1 MSDDALRIDIQTI
14 GGERAVK
21 ILTTLADKTQEVTD
35 LLENT
40 GWGNKEISTLTREFN
55 SVSGAIS
62 NYSKAVQDVN
72 KANNAAAMGEQKL
85 ATEMN
90 RTALQAAK
98 LEMQHMKNAAAAQK
112 MATAAEKAQA
122 PYNQL
127 KAELAA
133 AELALKNLYT
143 TGERGT
149 NLNAAISEY
158 QRLSAAVQDVNNKMK
173 MSANGSYS
181 RMNEELQQYGNRLKE
196 AIAAGNL
203 NDVTL
208 SRMGEKYKRLQSE
221 VTAVDDKFKHLT
233 GQMEDTGNESIAL
246 SSLFGNLAADGIQ
259 RVIASL
265 GNVIGDMSKTGVA
278 MDGIKNTMAAGA
290 RGLRQG
296 ADEMAFTADMA
307 GRLGLSLQSTYEP
320 YAKFMTSF
328 TRSGGTITQSRQIFE
343 DLSTAMVSLHLS
355 SAQMENVFV
364 ALEQMANKGTV
375 QAEELK
381 RQLGNALPGAFEL
394 AAQSMGVTAGELMD
408 LMRKGEVMSKDFLPN
423 FAAMVKDSLGKQIG
437 IAVDQYN
444 AHLNRMQTQT
454 FLLQANVGQAMNNA
468 FVPFIKIWTNVLG
481 LANKVTGGLGESAAA
496 ITAMQAAMLTAA
508 TASVIFVTK
517 FGVVNT
523 ALTAMKANAIAA
535 GKALWALV
543 ANPVG
548 ATLLAVGAAALYC
561 ANSVNQANKSFE
573 EAAVQQR
580 DVTNNVTG
588 LISEFTQL
596 AEIQNRSSAQQEAYN
611 RNLEMLRSQ
620 YPEVLQYIQEHGIS
634 IKNVTEEQANNIAKM
649 AIQSEMMK
657 AQQLYTE
664 ELSNKWLIFGTRVKQ
679 TGGTILLGFQAI
691 GAGILHVVI
700 TLEQA
705 VTRVVSLAAKA
716 LGEVTEKAAFVASK
730 IGAKE
735 LAVNLDNAT
744 KSMKG
749 FANSAWGIGKG
760 QRAYLNEGLKQTAY
774 WIKNMEFDRQEKA
787 MTRYKDT
794 VATLGQ
800 EEAKLAR
807 QLMYTSTSVAGLH
820 TGGDSKSKK
829 KGKGKGKGKSK
840 SKTKKKKVDD
850 AYEALQK
857 SMKAH
862 EEEIRLMALAGDT
875 TSDRYK
881 QVSAAYIREKAQ
893 IEEVNRQVAL
903 LTQTEVTGWDLT
915 KKKAE
920 AATKTYQYRLANST
934 AYTATEIENARQT
947 MKNLNTEIKYQE
959 ILKKREDIL
968 QITNREASKLSDT
981 LIDSLLDFDSN
992 LSVWDRFKNAA
1003 LSAIKSVATGWIKVI
1018 GNSVL
1023 AGWQAGWAKNGSG
1036 NRFISALLGAGSGF
1050 AGTPLEGTKDNPTY
1064 TGTGALNGA
1073 FGGIQKAWANVKQKF
1088 GWGQSSGSLTGA
1100 AASITGDAGT
1110 GSILST
1116 LTGQATGLSDALLNA
1131 TNPAISSTITG
1142 LGGMASSAID
1152 AGMGVANVAS
1162 PAVSAA
1168 GSIASMATAAPIAAA
1183 GLGAMAAVMTIASS
1197 AFTTAA
1203 PALTTMAGAMASLA
1217 ASASTAATAMAALA
1231 VATAAE
1237 SVAKIPFVGGFLAPL
1252 AATLTGVGIAAGT
1265 VMTGAGIAA
1274 GAAMAG
1280 GGQMIGGAMS
1290 GLGNKLSGVSSLS
1303 KSTNIVPHAKGGI
1316 VSSPTMFPMQ
1326 GGNVGLAGEA
1336 GTEVIAPAKRMANG
1350 DVGIGAVAPQVT
1362 INNYTNAAVEVKRRP
1377 DNSTEIK
1384 IAELNS
1390 MLASSRSN
1398 KGMVAAQSRLQKQG
1412 RQIG

>member
-55 SVSGAIS
+55 SLSGAIS

-98 LEMQHMKNAAAAQK
+98 LEMQHMRNAAAAQK

-143 TGERGT
+143 TGEKGT

-158 QRLSAAVQDVNNKMK
+158 QRLSTAVQDVNNKMK
-173 MSANGSYS
+173 MSASGSYS

-208 SRMGEKYKRLQSE
+208 GRMGEKYKRLQGE
-221 VTAVDDKFKHLT
+221 VAAVDDKFKQLT
-233 GQMEDTGNESIAL
+233 GQMEDTGNESMAL

-265 GNVIGDMSKTGVA
+265 GNMIGDMSKAGVA

-307 GRLGLSLQSTYEP
+307 GRLGLNLQSTYEP

-328 TRSGGTITQSRQIFE
+328 TRSGGTIAQSRQIFE

-394 AAQSMGVTAGELMD
+394 AAQSMGITAGELMG
-408 LMRKGEVMSKDFLPN
+408 LMKKGEVMSKDFLPN

-468 FVPFIKIWTNVLG
+468 FIPFIKIWTNVLG
-481 LANKVTGGLGESAAA
+481 LANRVTGGLGESAAA
-496 ITAMQAAMLTAA
+496 VTAMQAAMLTAA

-523 ALTAMKANAIAA
+523 ALTVMKANAIAA
-535 GKALWALV
+535 SKVLWALV

-561 ANSVNQANKSFE
+561 TNSVNQANKSFE

-634 IKNVTEEQANNIAKM
+634 IKNVTDEQAKNIAKM

-657 AQQLYTE
+657 AQQSYVN
-664 ELSNKWLIFGTRVKQ
+664 ELSYKWLIFGARCKQ
-679 TGGTILLGFQAI
+679 VGLGAVLVLQGI
-691 GAGILHVVI
+691 GAGIVHVVVAVG
-700 TLEQA
+700 QA
-705 VTRVVSLAAKA
+705 VTRLVSLATKA
-716 LGEVTEKAAFVASK
+716 FAEVAEKGAWVASK

-735 LAVNLDNAT
+735 MAVALDNAS
-744 KSMKG
+744 KSMNG
-749 FANSAWGIGKG
+749 FADSAWNVGK
-760 QRAYLNEGLKQTAY
+760 ATHNYINSGLSGMVDLIKQVD
-774 WIKNMEFDRQEKA
+774 FDRQDKA
-787 MTRYKDT
+787 MQHYKDT
-794 VATLGQ
+794 VAILGQ
-800 EEAKLAR
+800 EEAKLAS
-807 QLMYTSTSVAGLH
+807 QLMYSQSSVAGLH
-820 TGGDSKSKK
+820 AGGDS
-829 KGKGKGKGKSK
+829 KGKGKGKGKSS
-840 SKTKKKKVDD
+840 SKTKKADN
-850 AYEALQK
+850 AFEALQK

-875 TSDRYK
+875 ASNRYK
-881 QVSAAYIREKAQ
+881 QVSATYIREKAQ

-934 AYTATEIENARQT
+934 AYTAAEIENAKQT
-947 MKNLNTEIKYQE
+947 MKDLNTEIKYQE
-959 ILKKREDIL
+959 VLKKREDIL
-968 QITNREASKLSDT
+968 QITNREASKLSET

-1003 LSAIKSVATGWIKVI
+1003 LSAIKSVATSWIKDI
-1018 GNSVL
+1018 GDSVL
-1023 AGWQAGWAKNGSG
+1023 AGWQAGWTKNGSG
-1036 NRFISALLGAGSGF
+1036 NRFVSALLGAGSGF

-1088 GWGQSSGSLTGA
+1088 GWGRSSGSLTGA
-1100 AASITGDAGT
+1100 AASITGDADT

-1131 TNPAISSTITG
+1131 TNPAISNTITG

-1252 AATLTGVGIAAGT
+1252 AATLTGAGIAAGT

-1290 GLGNKLSGVSSLS
+1290 GLGNKLSGVSS
-1303 KSTNIVPHAKGGI
+1303 KSTNVVPHAKGGI
-1316 VSSPTMFPMQ
+1316 VSSPAMFPMQ

>member
-40 GWGNKEISTLTREFN
+40 GWGNKEISALTREFN
-55 SVSGAIS
+55 SLSGAIS

-98 LEMQHMKNAAAAQK
+98 LEMQHMRNAAAAQK

-143 TGERGT
+143 TGEKGA

-173 MSANGSYS
+173 MSASGSYS

-208 SRMGEKYKRLQSE
+208 GRMGEKYKRLQGE
-221 VTAVDDKFKHLT
+221 VAAVDDKFKQLT
-233 GQMEDTGNESIAL
+233 GQMEDTGNESMAL

-265 GNVIGDMSKTGVA
+265 GNMIGDMSKAGVA

-290 RGLRQG
+290 RGLKQG

-307 GRLGLSLQSTYEP
+307 NRLGLNLQSTYEP

-328 TRSGGTITQSRQIFE
+328 TRSGGTIAQSRQIFE

-394 AAQSMGVTAGELMD
+394 AAQSMGITAGELMD
-408 LMRKGEVMSKDFLPN
+408 LMKKGEVMSKDFLPN

-481 LANKVTGGLGESAAA
+481 LANRVTGGLGESAAA
-496 ITAMQAAMLTAA
+496 VTAMQAAMLTAA

-523 ALTAMKANAIAA
+523 ALTTMKANAIAA

-620 YPEVLQYIQEHGIS
+620 YPEVLRYIQEHGIS

-657 AQQLYTE
+657 AQQLYVD
-664 ELSNKWLIFGTRVKQ
+664 ELSNKWLIFGARCKQ
-679 TGGTILLGFQAI
+679 VGLGVVLVLQGI
-691 GAGILHVVI
+691 GAGIVHVVVAVG
-700 TLEQA
+700 QA
-705 VTRVVSLAAKA
+705 VTRLVSLATKA
-716 LGEVTEKAAFVASK
+716 FAEVAEKGAWVASK

-735 LAVNLDNAT
+735 MAVAFDDASKSMNGFADSTWNVGKATHNYINSGLSGMVNL
-744 KSMKG
+744 
-749 FANSAWGIGKG
+749 I
-760 QRAYLNEGLKQTAY
+760 KQVD
-774 WIKNMEFDRQEKA
+774 FDRQDKA
-787 MTRYKDT
+787 LQRYKDT
-794 VATLGQ
+794 VAILGQ
-800 EEAKLAR
+800 EEAKLAS
-807 QLMYTSTSVAGLH
+807 QLMYSQSSITGLH
-820 TGGDSKSKK
+820 TGGDSK
-829 KGKGKGKGKSK
+829 GKGKGKRKS
-840 SKTKKKKVDD
+840 SSRTKKADD
-850 AYEALQK
+850 AFEALQK

-862 EEEIRLMALAGDT
+862 EEEIRLMVLAGDT
-875 TSDRYK
+875 ASDKYK

-934 AYTATEIENARQT
+934 AYTAAEIENAKQT

-959 ILKKREDIL
+959 VLKKREDIL

-1003 LSAIKSVATGWIKVI
+1003 LSAIKSVATSWIKEI

-1036 NRFISALLGAGSGF
+1036 NRFVSALLGAGSGF

-1073 FGGIQKAWANVKQKF
+1073 FGGIQKAWASVKQKF
-1088 GWGQSSGSLTGA
+1088 GWGQSGGSLTGA
-1100 AASITGDAGT
+1100 AASITGDENT
-1110 GSILST
+1110 GSILSA

-1142 LGGMASSAID
+1142 LGGVASSAID
-1152 AGMGVANVAS
+1152 AGMGIANVAS

-1203 PALTTMAGAMASLA
+1203 PALTTMAAAMASLA

-1252 AATLTGVGIAAGT
+1252 AATLTGAGIAAGT

-1303 KSTNIVPHAKGGI
+1303 KSTNVVPHAKGGI

-1326 GGNVGLAGEA
+1326 GGNIGLAGEA
-1336 GTEVIAPAKRMANG
+1336 GTEIIAPAKRMANG

>member
-40 GWGNKEISTLTREFN
+40 GWGNKEISALTREFN
-55 SVSGAIS
+55 SLSGAIS

-98 LEMQHMKNAAAAQK
+98 LEMQHMRNAAAAQK

-143 TGERGT
+143 TGEKGT

-173 MSANGSYS
+173 MSASGSYS
-181 RMNEELQQYGNRLKE
+181 RMNEELQQYGNHLKE

-208 SRMGEKYKRLQSE
+208 GRMGEKYKRLQGE
-221 VTAVDDKFKHLT
+221 VAAVDDKFKQLT

-265 GNVIGDMSKTGVA
+265 GNMIGDMSKAGVA

-307 GRLGLSLQSTYEP
+307 NRLGLNLQSTYEP

-328 TRSGGTITQSRQIFE
+328 TRSGGTIAQSRQIFE

-394 AAQSMGVTAGELMD
+394 AAQSIGVTAGELMD
-408 LMRKGEVMSKDFLPN
+408 LMKKGEVMSKDFLPN

-468 FVPFIKIWTNVLG
+468 FVPFIKVWTNVLG
-481 LANKVTGGLGESAAA
+481 LANKLTGGLGESAAA
-496 ITAMQAAMLTAA
+496 VTAMQATMLTAA
-508 TASVIFVTK
+508 TTSVIFVTK

-523 ALTAMKANAIAA
+523 ALTAMKANALAA

-548 ATLLAVGAAALYC
+548 ATLVAIGAAALYC

-620 YPEVLQYIQEHGIS
+620 YPEVLRYIQEHGIS

-649 AIQSEMMK
+649 AIQSEMMR
-657 AQQLYTE
+657 AQQSYVN
-664 ELSNKWLIFGTRVKQ
+664 ELSNKWLIFGARCKQ
-679 TGGTILLGFQAI
+679 VGLGVVLVLQGI
-691 GAGILHVVI
+691 GAGIVHVVVAVG
-700 TLEQA
+700 QA
-705 VTRVVSLAAKA
+705 VTRLVSLATKA
-716 LGEVTEKAAFVASK
+716 FAEVAEKGAWVTSK

-735 LAVNLDNAT
+735 MAVALDNAS
-744 KSMKG
+744 KSMNG
-749 FANSAWGIGKG
+749 FADSAWNVGK
-760 QRAYLNEGLKQTAY
+760 ATHNYINSGLSGMVDLIKQVD
-774 WIKNMEFDRQEKA
+774 FDRQDKA
-787 MTRYKDT
+787 MQHYKDT
-794 VATLGQ
+794 VAILSQ
-800 EEAKLAR
+800 EEAKLAS
-807 QLMYTSTSVAGLH
+807 QLMYSQSSVAGLH
-820 TGGDSKSKK
+820 TGGDSK
-829 KGKGKGKGKSK
+829 GKGKGKGKS
-840 SKTKKKKVDD
+840 SSRTKKADD
-850 AYEALQK
+850 AFEALQK

-934 AYTATEIENARQT
+934 AYTAAEIENAKQT

-959 ILKKREDIL
+959 VLKKREDIL
-968 QITNREASKLSDT
+968 QITNREASKLSNT

-992 LSVWDRFKNAA
+992 LSVWDRFKNTA
-1003 LSAIKSVATGWIKVI
+1003 LSAIKSVATSWIKEI
-1018 GNSVL
+1018 GDSVL

-1036 NRFISALLGAGSGF
+1036 NRFVSALLGAGSGF

-1088 GWGQSSGSLTGA
+1088 GWGQSGGSLTGA
-1100 AASITGDAGT
+1100 AASITGDADT

-1142 LGGMASSAID
+1142 LGGVASSAID
-1152 AGMGVANVAS
+1152 AGMGIANVAS

-1203 PALTTMAGAMASLA
+1203 PALTTMAAAMASLA

-1252 AATLTGVGIAAGT
+1252 AATLTGAGIAAGT
-1265 VMTGAGIAA
+1265 IMTGAGIAA

-1303 KSTNIVPHAKGGI
+1303 KSTNVVPHAKGGI

-1326 GGNVGLAGEA
+1326 GGNIGLAGEA

-1398 KGMVAAQSRLQKQG
+1398 KGMAAAQSRMQKQG

>member
-35 LLENT
+35 LLKDT
-40 GWGNKEISTLTREFN
+40 GWGNKEISILTREFN
-55 SVSGAIS
+55 SLSGAIS

-98 LEMQHMKNAAAAQK
+98 LEMQHMRNAAAAQK

-143 TGERGT
+143 TGERGR

-158 QRLSAAVQDVNNKMK
+158 QRLSAAIQDVNNKMK
-173 MSANGSYS
+173 MSASGSYN

-208 SRMGEKYKRLQSE
+208 GRMGAKYKRLQGE
-221 VTAVDDKFKHLT
+221 VAAVDDKFKQLT
-233 GQMEDTGNESIAL
+233 GQMEETGNESIAL

-265 GNVIGDMSKTGVA
+265 GNMIGDMSKAGVA

-296 ADEMAFTADMA
+296 ADEMAFIADMA
-307 GRLGLSLQSTYEP
+307 DRLGLNLQSTYEP

-328 TRSGGTITQSRQIFE
+328 TRSGGTIAQSRQIFE

-394 AAQSMGVTAGELMD
+394 AAQSMGITAGELMD
-408 LMRKGEVMSKDFLPN
+408 LMKKGEVMSKDFLPN

-481 LANKVTGGLGESAAA
+481 LANRVTGGLGESAAA
-496 ITAMQAAMLTAA
+496 VTAMQAAMLTAA

-561 ANSVNQANKSFE
+561 ANSVSLANKSFD
-573 EAAVQQR
+573 EADVQQR

-620 YPEVLQYIQEHGIS
+620 YPEVLQYIQKHGIS
-634 IKNVTEEQANNIAKM
+634 IKNVTDEQAKNIAKM

-657 AQQLYTE
+657 AQQSYIDK
-664 ELSNKWLIFGTRVKQ
+664 LSNKWLIFGARCKQ
-679 TGGTILLGFQAI
+679 VGLGVILVLQGI
-691 GAGILHVVI
+691 GAGIVHVVVAVG
-700 TLEQA
+700 QA
-705 VTRVVSLAAKA
+705 ATRLVSLATKA
-716 LGEVTEKAAFVASK
+716 FAEVAEKGAWVASK
-730 IGAKE
+730 IGAKKM
-735 LAVNLDNAT
+735 AVDFDNAS
-744 KSMKG
+744 KSMNG
-749 FANSAWGIGKG
+749 FADSAWNVGK
-760 QRAYLNEGLKQTAY
+760 ATHNYINSGLSGMVELIKQVD
-774 WIKNMEFDRQEKA
+774 FDRQDKA
-787 MTRYKDT
+787 MQRYKDT
-794 VATLGQ
+794 VAILGQ
-800 EEAKLAR
+800 EEAKLAQ
-807 QLMYTSTSVAGLH
+807 QLMYTSSSVAGLQA
-820 TGGDSKSKK
+820 GSDEKGK
-829 KGKGKGKGKSK
+829 KGKKGKKDKTTKEKKQDDAWEALNKEMKATEELMRVRLLNGKSIADLEPK
-840 SKTKKKKVDD
+840 Y
-850 AYEALQK
+850 A
-857 SMKAH
+857 
-862 EEEIRLMALAGDT
+862 RL
-875 TSDRYK
+875 
-881 QVSAAYIREKAQ
+881 REKHDQ
-893 IEEVNRQVAL
+893 IEAAMRK
-903 LTQTEVTGWDLT
+903 LTETQVTGWDRI
-915 KKKAE
+915 KKEAE
-920 AATKTYQYRLANST
+920 EATKVYQYRLANST
-934 AYTATEIENARQT
+934 AYTVSEIEQAKQL
-947 MKNLNTEIKYQE
+947 MKNLNAEIRYQE
-959 ILKKREDIL
+959 VLKKREDIL
-968 QITNREASKLSDT
+968 QITNREASKLANT
-981 LIDSLLDFDSN
+981 LVDGLLDFDSE
-992 LSVWDRFKNAA
+992 LSVWDRFKDTA
-1003 LSAIKSVATGWIKVI
+1003 LSAIKAVAASWIKEM

-1036 NRFISALLGAGSGF
+1036 NRFVSALLGAGSGF
-1050 AGTPLEGTKDNPTY
+1050 AGTPLEGTKDKPTY
-1064 TGTGALNGA
+1064 TGIGALNGA
-1073 FGGIQKAWANVKQKF
+1073 FGGVQKAWQTVKSKF
-1088 GWGQSSGSLTGA
+1088 GWGGTATGGA
-1100 AASITGDAGT
+1100 AAITGDSET

-1116 LTGQATGLSDALLNA
+1116 LTTQATSLSDALLNA
-1131 TNPAISSTITG
+1131 TNPAITNTVSN
-1142 LGGMASSAID
+1142 LGGMASSALS
-1152 AGMGVANVAS
+1152 AGMGIMNVANS
-1162 PAVSAA
+1162 AVTVA

-1183 GLGAMAAVMTIASS
+1183 GVGAMAGVMKIAST

-1203 PALTTMAGAMASLA
+1203 PALTKMAAAMASLA
-1217 ASASTAATAMAALA
+1217 TSASTAATAMAALA

-1252 AATLTGVGIAAGT
+1252 AATLTGAGIAAGT
-1265 VMTGAGIAA
+1265 LMTGAGIAA
-1274 GAAMAG
+1274 GTAMAG

-1303 KSTNIVPHAKGGI
+1303 KSTKVVPHAKGGI

-1350 DVGIGAVAPQVT
+1350 EVGIGAIAPQVT
-1362 INNYTNAAVEVKRRP
+1362 VNNYTNAAVEVKKRP
-1377 DNSTEIK
+1377 DNSMEIK
-1384 IAELNS
+1384 ISELNS
-1390 MLASSRSN
+1390 MLSSSKTN
-1398 KGMVAAQSRLQKQG
+1398 KGMSVAQSRLQQRG

>member
-1 MSDDALRIDIQTI
+1 MSDDAFRIDIQTI

-40 GWGNKEISTLTREFN
+40 GWGNKEISALTREFN
-55 SVSGAIS
+55 SLSGAIS

-98 LEMQHMKNAAAAQK
+98 LEKQHMRNAAAAQK

-143 TGERGT
+143 TGEKGT

-173 MSANGSYS
+173 MSASGSYS

-208 SRMGEKYKRLQSE
+208 GRMGEKYKRLQGE
-221 VTAVDDKFKHLT
+221 VAAVDDKFKQLT
-233 GQMEDTGNESIAL
+233 GQMEDTGNESMAL

-265 GNVIGDMSKTGVA
+265 GNMIGDMSKAGVA

-307 GRLGLSLQSTYEP
+307 GRLGLNLQSTYEP

-328 TRSGGTITQSRQIFE
+328 TRSGGTIAQSRQIFE

-394 AAQSMGVTAGELMD
+394 AAQSMGIAAGELMD
-408 LMRKGEVMSKDFLPN
+408 LMKKGKVMSKDFLPN

-481 LANKVTGGLGESAAA
+481 LANRVTGGLGESAAA
-496 ITAMQAAMLTAA
+496 VTAMQAAMLTAA

-523 ALTAMKANAIAA
+523 ALIAMKVNAIAA
-535 GKALWALV
+535 GKVLWALV

-634 IKNVTEEQANNIAKM
+634 IKNVTDEQAKNIAKM

-657 AQQLYTE
+657 AQQSYVR
-664 ELSNKWLIFGTRVKQ
+664 ELSHKWLIFGARCKQ
-679 TGGTILLGFQAI
+679 VGLGVVLVLQGI
-691 GAGILHVVI
+691 GAGIVHVVVAVG
-700 TLEQA
+700 QA
-705 VTRVVSLAAKA
+705 VTRLVSLATKA
-716 LGEVTEKAAFVASK
+716 FAEVAEKGAWVTSK

-735 LAVNLDNAT
+735 MAVALDNAS
-744 KSMKG
+744 KSMNG
-749 FANSAWGIGKG
+749 FADSAWNVGK
-760 QRAYLNEGLKQTAY
+760 ATHNYINSGLSGMVDLIKQVD
-774 WIKNMEFDRQEKA
+774 FDRQDKA
-787 MTRYKDT
+787 MQRYKDT
-794 VATLGQ
+794 VAILSQ
-800 EEAKLAR
+800 EEAKLAS
-807 QLMYTSTSVAGLH
+807 QLMYSQSSVAGLH
-820 TGGDSKSKK
+820 AGGDS
-829 KGKGKGKGKSK
+829 KGKGKGKGKS
-840 SKTKKKKVDD
+840 SSRTKKTDD
-850 AYEALQK
+850 AFEALQK

-875 TSDRYK
+875 ASDRYK

-934 AYTATEIENARQT
+934 AYTAAEIENAKQT

-959 ILKKREDIL
+959 ALKKREDIL

-1003 LSAIKSVATGWIKVI
+1003 LSAIKSVATSWIKEI
-1018 GNSVL
+1018 GDSVL

-1036 NRFISALLGAGSGF
+1036 NRFVSALLGAGSGF

-1088 GWGQSSGSLTGA
+1088 GWGQSSGSLIGT
-1100 AASITGDAGT
+1100 AASITGDADT
-1110 GSILST
+1110 GSILSI
-1116 LTGQATGLSDALLNA
+1116 LTGQATGLSDALVNA

-1142 LGGMASSAID
+1142 LGGVASSAID
-1152 AGMGVANVAS
+1152 AGMGIANVAS

-1217 ASASTAATAMAALA
+1217 ASASTAATSMAALA

-1252 AATLTGVGIAAGT
+1252 AATLTGAGIAAGT

-1280 GGQMIGGAMS
+1280 GGQMIEGAMS

-1303 KSTNIVPHAKGGI
+1303 KSTNVVPHAKGGI

-1326 GGNVGLAGEA
+1326 GGNIGLAGEA

>member
-40 GWGNKEISTLTREFN
+40 GWGNKEISALTREFN
-55 SVSGAIS
+55 SLSGAIS

-98 LEMQHMKNAAAAQK
+98 LEMQHMRNAAAAQK

-133 AELALKNLYT
+133 AELALRNLYT
-143 TGERGT
+143 TGEKGT

-173 MSANGSYS
+173 MSASGSYS

-208 SRMGEKYKRLQSE
+208 GRMGEKYKRLQGE
-221 VTAVDDKFKHLT
+221 VAAVDDKFKQLT

-265 GNVIGDMSKTGVA
+265 GNMIGDMSKAGVA

-307 GRLGLSLQSTYEP
+307 GRLGLNLQSTYEP

-328 TRSGGTITQSRQIFE
+328 TRSGGTIAQSRQIFE

-394 AAQSMGVTAGELMD
+394 AAQSMGITAGELMD
-408 LMRKGEVMSKDFLPN
+408 LMKKGEVMSKDFLPN

-481 LANKVTGGLGESAAA
+481 LANRVTGGLGESAAA
-496 ITAMQAAMLTAA
+496 VTAMQAAMLTAA

-634 IKNVTEEQANNIAKM
+634 IKNVTDEQAKNIAKM

-657 AQQLYTE
+657 AQQLYVD
-664 ELSNKWLIFGTRVKQ
+664 ELSNKWLIFGARCKQ
-679 TGGTILLGFQAI
+679 VGLGVVLVLQGI
-691 GAGILHVVI
+691 GAGIVHVVVAVG
-700 TLEQA
+700 QA
-705 VTRVVSLAAKA
+705 VTRLVSLATKA
-716 LGEVTEKAAFVASK
+716 FAEVAEKGAWVTSK

-735 LAVNLDNAT
+735 MAVALDNAS
-744 KSMKG
+744 KSMNG
-749 FANSAWGIGKG
+749 FADSAWNVGK
-760 QRAYLNEGLKQTAY
+760 ATHNYINSGLSGMVDLIKQVD
-774 WIKNMEFDRQEKA
+774 FDRQDKA
-787 MTRYKDT
+787 MQRYKDT
-794 VATLGQ
+794 VAILGQ
-800 EEAKLAR
+800 EEAKLAS
-807 QLMYTSTSVAGLH
+807 QLMYTSSSVTGLH
-820 TGGDSKSKK
+820 TGGDSKG
-829 KGKGKGKGKSK
+829 KGKDKGKGKS
-840 SKTKKKKVDD
+840 SRTTKVDD

-875 TSDRYK
+875 ASDRYK

-934 AYTATEIENARQT
+934 AYTAAEIENAKQT

-959 ILKKREDIL
+959 VLKKREDIL

-1003 LSAIKSVATGWIKVI
+1003 LSAIKSVATSWIKEI

-1036 NRFISALLGAGSGF
+1036 NRFVSALLGAGSGF

-1100 AASITGDAGT
+1100 AASITGDADT

-1252 AATLTGVGIAAGT
+1252 AATLTGAGIAAGT

-1303 KSTNIVPHAKGGI
+1303 KSTNVVPHAKGGI

>member
-40 GWGNKEISTLTREFN
+40 GWGNKDISALTREFN
-55 SVSGAIS
+55 SLSGAIS

-98 LEMQHMKNAAAAQK
+98 LEMQHMRNAAAAQK

-143 TGERGT
+143 TGDKGT

-173 MSANGSYS
+173 MSASGSYS

-208 SRMGEKYKRLQSE
+208 GRIGEKYKRLQGE
-221 VTAVDDKFKHLT
+221 VAAVDDKFKQLT
-233 GQMEDTGNESIAL
+233 GQMEDTGNESMAL

-265 GNVIGDMSKTGVA
+265 GNMIGDMSKAGVA

-307 GRLGLSLQSTYEP
+307 GRLGLNLQSTYEP

-328 TRSGGTITQSRQIFE
+328 TRSGGTIAQSRQIFE

-394 AAQSMGVTAGELMD
+394 AAQSMGITAGELMD
-408 LMRKGEVMSKDFLPN
+408 LMKKGEVMSKDFLPN

-468 FVPFIKIWTNVLG
+468 FVPFIKNWTNVLG
-481 LANKVTGGLGESAAA
+481 LANRVTGGLGESAAA
-496 ITAMQAAMLTAA
+496 VTAMQAAMLTAA

-634 IKNVTEEQANNIAKM
+634 IKNVTDEQAKNIAKM

-657 AQQLYTE
+657 AQQLYVD
-664 ELSNKWLIFGTRVKQ
+664 ELSNKWLIFGARCKQ
-679 TGGTILLGFQAI
+679 VGLGVVLVLQGI
-691 GAGILHVVI
+691 GAGIVHVVVAVG
-700 TLEQA
+700 QA
-705 VTRVVSLAAKA
+705 VTRLVSLATKA
-716 LGEVTEKAAFVASK
+716 FAEVAEKGAWVASK

-735 LAVNLDNAT
+735 MAVALDNAS
-744 KSMKG
+744 KSMNG
-749 FANSAWGIGKG
+749 FADSAWNVGK
-760 QRAYLNEGLKQTAY
+760 ATHNYINSGLSGMVDLIKQVD
-774 WIKNMEFDRQEKA
+774 FDRQDKA
-787 MTRYKDT
+787 MQRYKDT
-794 VATLGQ
+794 VAILGQ
-800 EEAKLAR
+800 EEAKLAS
-807 QLMYTSTSVAGLH
+807 QLMYSQSSVAGLH
-820 TGGDSKSKK
+820 VWGDS
-829 KGKGKGKGKSK
+829 KGKGKGKGKS
-840 SKTKKKKVDD
+840 SSRTAKVDD

-875 TSDRYK
+875 ASDRYK
-881 QVSAAYIREKAQ
+881 QVSAEYIREKAQ

-934 AYTATEIENARQT
+934 AYTAAEIENAKQT

-959 ILKKREDIL
+959 VLKKREDIL

-1003 LSAIKSVATGWIKVI
+1003 LSAIKSVATSWIKEI

-1036 NRFISALLGAGSGF
+1036 NRFVSALLGAGSGF

-1100 AASITGDAGT
+1100 AASITGDADT

-1131 TNPAISSTITG
+1131 TNPAFSYSITG
-1142 LGGMASSAID
+1142 LVGMASSAIV
-1152 AGMGVANVAS
+1152 ACMGVANVAC

-1168 GSIASMATAAPIAAA
+1168 GRSASMATAAPFAAA
-1183 GLGAMAAVMTIASS
+1183 GVGAMAAVMTIASS

-1237 SVAKIPFVGGFLAPL
+1237 SVAKIPFVGGFHAPH
-1252 AATLTGVGIAAGT
+1252 AATLTGSGIAAGT

-1303 KSTNIVPHAKGGI
+1303 KSTNVVPHAKGGI

-1350 DVGIGAVAPQVT
+1350 DVGIGADAPQVT

>member
-55 SVSGAIS
+55 SLSGAIS

-98 LEMQHMKNAAAAQK
+98 LEMQHMRNAAAAQK

-143 TGERGT
+143 TGEKGT

-173 MSANGSYS
+173 MSASGSYS

-208 SRMGEKYKRLQSE
+208 GRMGEKYKRLQGE
-221 VTAVDDKFKHLT
+221 VAAVDDKFKQLT
-233 GQMEDTGNESIAL
+233 GQMEDTGNESMAL

-265 GNVIGDMSKTGVA
+265 GNMIGDMSKAGVA

-307 GRLGLSLQSTYEP
+307 GRLGLNLQSTYEP

-328 TRSGGTITQSRQIFE
+328 TRSGGTIAQSRQIFE

-394 AAQSMGVTAGELMD
+394 AAQSMGITAGELMD
-408 LMRKGEVMSKDFLPN
+408 LMKKGEVMSKDFLPN

-481 LANKVTGGLGESAAA
+481 LANRVTGGLGESAAA
-496 ITAMQAAMLTAA
+496 VTAMQAAMLTAA

-561 ANSVNQANKSFE
+561 ANSVSQANKSFE

-679 TGGTILLGFQAI
+679 TGGTILLGLQAI

-749 FANSAWGIGKG
+749 FANSAWEVGKS
-760 QRAYLNEGLKQTAY
+760 QRTYLNEGLKQTAY
-774 WIKNMEFDRQEKA
+774 WIENMEFDRQQKA
-787 MTRYKDT
+787 LTRYKDT

-800 EEAKLAR
+800 EQAKLAQ
-807 QLMYTSTSVAGLH
+807 QLMYTSNSVAGLQS
-820 TGGDSKSKK
+820 GGDK
-829 KGKGKGKGKSK
+829 KGKKGKKGKTAK
-840 SKTKKKKVDD
+840 EKKQDD
-850 AYEALQK
+850 AWEALQK

-875 TSDRYK
+875 ASDRYK

-934 AYTATEIENARQT
+934 AYTTAEIENAKQT

-959 ILKKREDIL
+959 VLKKREDIL

-1003 LSAIKSVATGWIKVI
+1003 LSAIKSVATSWIKEI

-1036 NRFISALLGAGSGF
+1036 NRFVSALLGAGSGF

-1100 AASITGDAGT
+1100 AASITGDADT
-1110 GSILST
+1110 GSILSI
-1116 LTGQATGLSDALLNA
+1116 LTGQATGLSDALVNA

-1142 LGGMASSAID
+1142 LGGVASSAID
-1152 AGMGVANVAS
+1152 AGMGIANVAS

-1217 ASASTAATAMAALA
+1217 AS
-1231 VATAAE
+1231 
-1237 SVAKIPFVGGFLAPL
+1237 
-1252 AATLTGVGIAAGT
+1252 
-1265 VMTGAGIAA
+1265 
-1274 GAAMAG
+1274 
-1280 GGQMIGGAMS
+1280 
-1290 GLGNKLSGVSSLS
+1290 
-1303 KSTNIVPHAKGGI
+1303 
-1316 VSSPTMFPMQ
+1316 PT
-1326 GGNVGLAGEA
+1326 
-1336 GTEVIAPAKRMANG
+1336 IW
-1350 DVGIGAVAPQVT
+1350 
-1362 INNYTNAAVEVKRRP
+1362 
-1377 DNSTEIK
+1377 
-1384 IAELNS
+1384 
-1390 MLASSRSN
+1390 
-1398 KGMVAAQSRLQKQG
+1398 
-1412 RQIG
+1412 

>member
-40 GWGNKEISTLTREFN
+40 GWGNKEISALTREFN
-55 SVSGAIS
+55 SLSGAIS
-62 NYSKAVQDVN
+62 NYSKAVQGVN

-98 LEMQHMKNAAAAQK
+98 LEMQHMRNAAAAQK

-143 TGERGT
+143 TGEKGA

-173 MSANGSYS
+173 MSASGSYS

-208 SRMGEKYKRLQSE
+208 GRMGEKYKRLQGE
-221 VTAVDDKFKHLT
+221 VAAVDDKFKQLT
-233 GQMEDTGNESIAL
+233 GQMEDTGNESMAL

-265 GNVIGDMSKTGVA
+265 GNMIGDMSKAGVA

-307 GRLGLSLQSTYEP
+307 GRLGLNLQSTYEP

-328 TRSGGTITQSRQIFE
+328 TRSGGTIAQSRQIFE

-394 AAQSMGVTAGELMD
+394 AAQSMGIAAGELMG
-408 LMRKGEVMSKDFLPN
+408 LMKKGKVMSKDFLPN

-481 LANKVTGGLGESAAA
+481 LANRVTGGLGESAAA
-496 ITAMQAAMLTAA
+496 VTAMQAAMLTAA

-523 ALTAMKANAIAA
+523 ALTAMKVNAIAA
-535 GKALWALV
+535 GKALWVLV

-634 IKNVTEEQANNIAKM
+634 IKNVTDEQAKNIAKM

-657 AQQLYTE
+657 AQQSYVY
-664 ELSNKWLIFGTRVKQ
+664 ELSKKWLIFGARCKQ
-679 TGGTILLGFQAI
+679 VGLGVVLVLQGI
-691 GAGILHVVI
+691 GAGIVHVVVAVG
-700 TLEQA
+700 QA
-705 VTRVVSLAAKA
+705 VTRLVSLATKA
-716 LGEVTEKAAFVASK
+716 FAEVAEKGAWVTSK

-735 LAVNLDNAT
+735 MAVALDNAS
-744 KSMKG
+744 KSMNG
-749 FANSAWGIGKG
+749 FADSAWNVGK
-760 QRAYLNEGLKQTAY
+760 ATHNYINSGLSGMVDLIKQVD
-774 WIKNMEFDRQEKA
+774 FDRQDKA
-787 MTRYKDT
+787 MQRYKDT
-794 VATLGQ
+794 VAILGQ
-800 EEAKLAR
+800 EEAKLAS
-807 QLMYTSTSVAGLH
+807 QLMYSQSSVAGLH
-820 TGGDSKSKK
+820 AGGDS
-829 KGKGKGKGKSK
+829 KGKGKGKGKS
-840 SKTKKKKVDD
+840 SSRTKKTDD
-850 AYEALQK
+850 AFEALQK

-875 TSDRYK
+875 ASDRYK

-934 AYTATEIENARQT
+934 AYTAAEIENAKQT

-959 ILKKREDIL
+959 ALKKREDIL

-1003 LSAIKSVATGWIKVI
+1003 LSAIKSVATSWIKEI
-1018 GNSVL
+1018 GDSVL

-1036 NRFISALLGAGSGF
+1036 NRFVSALLGAGSGF

-1088 GWGQSSGSLTGA
+1088 GWGQSSGSLIGA
-1100 AASITGDAGT
+1100 AASITGDADT
-1110 GSILST
+1110 GSILSI
-1116 LTGQATGLSDALLNA
+1116 LTGQATGLSDALVNA

-1142 LGGMASSAID
+1142 LGGVASSAID
-1152 AGMGVANVAS
+1152 AGMGIANVAS

-1217 ASASTAATAMAALA
+1217 ASASTAATSMAALA

-1252 AATLTGVGIAAGT
+1252 AAILTGAGIAAGT

-1303 KSTNIVPHAKGGI
+1303 KSTNVVPHAKGGI

-1326 GGNVGLAGEA
+1326 GGNIGLAGEA

>member
-40 GWGNKEISTLTREFN
+40 GWGNKEISALTREFN
-55 SVSGAIS
+55 SLSGAIS

-98 LEMQHMKNAAAAQK
+98 LEMQHMRNAAAAQK

-143 TGERGT
+143 TGEKGT

-173 MSANGSYS
+173 MSASGSYS

-208 SRMGEKYKRLQSE
+208 GRMGEKYKRLQGE
-221 VTAVDDKFKHLT
+221 VAAVDDKFKQLT
-233 GQMEDTGNESIAL
+233 GQMEDTGNESMAL

-265 GNVIGDMSKTGVA
+265 GNMIGDMSKAGVA

-307 GRLGLSLQSTYEP
+307 GRLGLNLQSTYEP

-328 TRSGGTITQSRQIFE
+328 TRSGGTIAQSRQIFE

-394 AAQSMGVTAGELMD
+394 AAQSMGITAGELMD
-408 LMRKGEVMSKDFLPN
+408 LMKKGKVMSKDFLPN

-481 LANKVTGGLGESAAA
+481 LANRVTGGLGESAAA
-496 ITAMQAAMLTAA
+496 VTAMQAAMLTAA

-523 ALTAMKANAIAA
+523 ALTAMKVNAIAA

-634 IKNVTEEQANNIAKM
+634 IKNVTDEQAKNIAKM

-657 AQQLYTE
+657 AQQSYVN
-664 ELSNKWLIFGTRVKQ
+664 ELSYKWLIFGARCKQ
-679 TGGTILLGFQAI
+679 VGLGVVLVLQGI
-691 GAGILHVVI
+691 GAGIVHVVVAVG
-700 TLEQA
+700 QA
-705 VTRVVSLAAKA
+705 VTRLVSLATKA
-716 LGEVTEKAAFVASK
+716 FAEVAEKGAWVTSK

-735 LAVNLDNAT
+735 MAVALDNAS
-744 KSMKG
+744 KSMNG
-749 FANSAWGIGKG
+749 FADSAWNVGK
-760 QRAYLNEGLKQTAY
+760 ATHNYINSGLSGMVDLIKQVD
-774 WIKNMEFDRQEKA
+774 FDRQDKA
-787 MTRYKDT
+787 MQRYKDT
-794 VATLGQ
+794 VAILGQ
-800 EEAKLAR
+800 EKAKLAS
-807 QLMYTSTSVAGLH
+807 QLMYSQSSVAGLH
-820 TGGDSKSKK
+820 AGGDS
-829 KGKGKGKGKSK
+829 KGKGKGKGKS
-840 SKTKKKKVDD
+840 SSRTKKTDD
-850 AYEALQK
+850 AFEALQK

-875 TSDRYK
+875 ASDRYK

-920 AATKTYQYRLANST
+920 VATKTYQYRLANST
-934 AYTATEIENARQT
+934 AYTAAEIENAKQT

-959 ILKKREDIL
+959 ALKKREDIL

-1003 LSAIKSVATGWIKVI
+1003 LSAIKSVATSWIKVI
-1018 GNSVL
+1018 GDSVL
-1023 AGWQAGWAKNGSG
+1023 TGWQAGWAKNRSG
-1036 NRFISALLGAGSGF
+1036 NRFVSALLGAGSGF

-1088 GWGQSSGSLTGA
+1088 GWGQSSGSLIGA
-1100 AASITGDAGT
+1100 AASITGDADT
-1110 GSILST
+1110 GSILSI
-1116 LTGQATGLSDALLNA
+1116 LTGQATGLSDALVNA

-1142 LGGMASSAID
+1142 LGGVASSAID
-1152 AGMGVANVAS
+1152 AGMGIANVAS

-1217 ASASTAATAMAALA
+1217 ASASTAATSMAALA

-1252 AATLTGVGIAAGT
+1252 AATLTGAGIAAGT

-1303 KSTNIVPHAKGGI
+1303 KSTNVVPHAKGGI

-1326 GGNVGLAGEA
+1326 GGNIGLAGEA

>member
-40 GWGNKEISTLTREFN
+40 GWGNKEISALTREFN
-55 SVSGAIS
+55 SLSGAIS

-98 LEMQHMKNAAAAQK
+98 LEMQHMRNAAAAQK

-143 TGERGT
+143 TGEKGT

-173 MSANGSYS
+173 MSASGSYS

-208 SRMGEKYKRLQSE
+208 GRMGEKYKRLQGE
-221 VTAVDDKFKHLT
+221 VAAVDDKFKQLT
-233 GQMEDTGNESIAL
+233 GQMEDTGNESMAL

-265 GNVIGDMSKTGVA
+265 GNMIGDMSKAGVA

-307 GRLGLSLQSTYEP
+307 DRLGLNLQSTYEP

-328 TRSGGTITQSRQIFE
+328 TRSGGTIAQSRQIFE

-381 RQLGNALPGAFEL
+381 RQLGNELPGAFEL
-394 AAQSMGVTAGELMD
+394 AAQSMGITAGQLMD
-408 LMRKGEVMSKDFLPN
+408 LMKKGKVMSKDFLPN

-437 IAVDQYN
+437 IAVDQYK

-454 FLLQANVGQAMNNA
+454 FLLQVNVGQAMNNA
-468 FVPFIKIWTNVLG
+468 FVPFIKIWTSVLR
-481 LANKVTGGLGESAAA
+481 LANRVTGGLGESAAA
-496 ITAMQAAMLTAA
+496 VTAMQAAMLTAA

-523 ALTAMKANAIAA
+523 ALTAMKVNAIAA

-634 IKNVTEEQANNIAKM
+634 IKNVTDEQAKNIAKM

-657 AQQLYTE
+657 AQQLYVN
-664 ELSNKWLIFGTRVKQ
+664 ELSKKWLIFGARCKQ
-679 TGGTILLGFQAI
+679 VGLGVVLVLQGI
-691 GAGILHVVI
+691 GAGIVHVVVAVG
-700 TLEQA
+700 QA
-705 VTRVVSLAAKA
+705 VTRLVSLATKA
-716 LGEVTEKAAFVASK
+716 FAEVAEKGAWVTSK

-735 LAVNLDNAT
+735 MAVALDNAS
-744 KSMKG
+744 KSMNG
-749 FANSAWGIGKG
+749 FADSAWNVGK
-760 QRAYLNEGLKQTAY
+760 ATHNYINSGLSGMVDL
-774 WIKNMEFDRQEKA
+774 IKRVDFDRQDKA
-787 MTRYKDT
+787 MQRYKDT
-794 VATLGQ
+794 VAILGQ
-800 EEAKLAR
+800 EEAKLAS
-807 QLMYTSTSVAGLH
+807 QLMYSQSSVAGLH
-820 TGGDSKSKK
+820 AGGDS
-829 KGKGKGKGKSK
+829 KGKGKGKGKS
-840 SKTKKKKVDD
+840 SSRTKKTDD
-850 AYEALQK
+850 AFEALQK
-857 SMKAH
+857 SMEAH

-875 TSDRYK
+875 ASDRYK

-934 AYTATEIENARQT
+934 AYTAAEIENAKQT

-959 ILKKREDIL
+959 VLKKREDIL
-968 QITNREASKLSDT
+968 QITNREASKLADT

-1003 LSAIKSVATGWIKVI
+1003 LSAIKSVATSWIKEI

-1036 NRFISALLGAGSGF
+1036 NRFVSALLGAGSGF

-1100 AASITGDAGT
+1100 AASITGDADT
-1110 GSILST
+1110 GSILSI
-1116 LTGQATGLSDALLNA
+1116 LTGQATGLSDALVNA

-1142 LGGMASSAID
+1142 LGGVASSAID
-1152 AGMGVANVAS
+1152 AGMGIANVAS

-1217 ASASTAATAMAALA
+1217 ASASTAATSMAALA

-1280 GGQMIGGAMS
+1280 GGQMTGGAMS

-1303 KSTNIVPHAKGGI
+1303 KSTNVVPHAKGGI

-1326 GGNVGLAGEA
+1326 GGNIGLAGEA

>member
-40 GWGNKEISTLTREFN
+40 GWGNKEISALTREFN
-55 SVSGAIS
+55 SLSGAIS

-98 LEMQHMKNAAAAQK
+98 LEMQHMRNAAAAQK

-143 TGERGT
+143 TGEKGT

-173 MSANGSYS
+173 MSASGSYS

-208 SRMGEKYKRLQSE
+208 GRMGEKYKRLQGE
-221 VTAVDDKFKHLT
+221 VAAVDDKFKQLT
-233 GQMEDTGNESIAL
+233 GQMEDTGNESMAL

-265 GNVIGDMSKTGVA
+265 GNMIGDMSKAGVA

-307 GRLGLSLQSTYEP
+307 DRLGLNLQSTYEP

-328 TRSGGTITQSRQIFE
+328 TRSGGTIAQSRQIFE

-381 RQLGNALPGAFEL
+381 RQLGNELPGAFEL
-394 AAQSMGVTAGELMD
+394 AAQSMGITAGQLMD
-408 LMRKGEVMSKDFLPN
+408 LMKKGKVMSKDFLPN

-437 IAVDQYN
+437 IAVDQYK

-454 FLLQANVGQAMNNA
+454 FLLQVNVGQAMNNA
-468 FVPFIKIWTNVLG
+468 FVPFIKIWTSVLR
-481 LANKVTGGLGESAAA
+481 LANRVTGGLGESAAA
-496 ITAMQAAMLTAA
+496 VTAMQAAMLTAA

-523 ALTAMKANAIAA
+523 ALTAMKVNAIAA

-634 IKNVTEEQANNIAKM
+634 IKNVTDEQAKNIAKM

-657 AQQLYTE
+657 AQQLYVN
-664 ELSNKWLIFGTRVKQ
+664 ELSKKWLIFGARCKQ
-679 TGGTILLGFQAI
+679 VGLGVVLVLQGI
-691 GAGILHVVI
+691 GAGIVHVVVAVG
-700 TLEQA
+700 QA
-705 VTRVVSLAAKA
+705 VTRLVSLATKA
-716 LGEVTEKAAFVASK
+716 FAEVAEKGAWVTSK

-735 LAVNLDNAT
+735 MAVALDNAS
-744 KSMKG
+744 KSMNG
-749 FANSAWGIGKG
+749 FADSAWNVGK
-760 QRAYLNEGLKQTAY
+760 ATHNYINSGLSGMVDL
-774 WIKNMEFDRQEKA
+774 IKRVDFDRQDKA
-787 MTRYKDT
+787 MQRYKDT
-794 VATLGQ
+794 VAILGQ
-800 EEAKLAR
+800 EEAKLAS
-807 QLMYTSTSVAGLH
+807 QLMYSQSSVAGLH
-820 TGGDSKSKK
+820 AGGDS
-829 KGKGKGKGKSK
+829 KGKGKGKGKS
-840 SKTKKKKVDD
+840 SSRTKKTDD
-850 AYEALQK
+850 AFEALQK
-857 SMKAH
+857 SMEAH

-875 TSDRYK
+875 ASDRYK

-934 AYTATEIENARQT
+934 AYTAAEIENAKQT

-959 ILKKREDIL
+959 VLKKREDIL
-968 QITNREASKLSDT
+968 QITNREASKLADT

-1003 LSAIKSVATGWIKVI
+1003 LSAIKSVATSWIKEI

-1036 NRFISALLGAGSGF
+1036 NRFVSALLGAGSGF

-1100 AASITGDAGT
+1100 AASITGDADT
-1110 GSILST
+1110 GSILSI
-1116 LTGQATGLSDALLNA
+1116 LTGQATGLSDALVNA

-1142 LGGMASSAID
+1142 LGGVASSAID
-1152 AGMGVANVAS
+1152 AGMGIANVAS

-1168 GSIASMATAAPIAAA
+1168 ESIASMATAAPIAAA
-1183 GLGAMAAVMTIASS
+1183 GLGAMAAVIMIASS

-1217 ASASTAATAMAALA
+1217 ASASTAATSMAALA

-1252 AATLTGVGIAAGT
+1252 AATLTGAGIAAGT

-1303 KSTNIVPHAKGGI
+1303 KSTNVVPHAKGGI

-1326 GGNVGLAGEA
+1326 GGNIGLAGEA

>member
-40 GWGNKEISTLTREFN
+40 GWGNKEISALTREFN
-55 SVSGAIS
+55 SLSGAIS

-98 LEMQHMKNAAAAQK
+98 LEMQHMRNAAAAQK

-143 TGERGT
+143 TGEKGT

-173 MSANGSYS
+173 MSTSGSYS
-181 RMNEELQQYGNRLKE
+181 RMNKELQQYGNRLKE

-208 SRMGEKYKRLQSE
+208 GRMGEKYKRLQSE
-221 VTAVDDKFKHLT
+221 VAAVDDKFKQLT
-233 GQMEDTGNESIAL
+233 GQMEDTGNESMAL

-265 GNVIGDMSKTGVA
+265 GNMIGDMSKAGVA

-290 RGLRQG
+290 RGLKQG

-307 GRLGLSLQSTYEP
+307 GRLGLNLQSTYEP

-328 TRSGGTITQSRQIFE
+328 TRSGGTIAHSRQIFE

-394 AAQSMGVTAGELMD
+394 AAQSMGITAGELMD
-408 LMRKGEVMSKDFLPN
+408 LMKKGEVMSKDFLPN

-481 LANKVTGGLGESAAA
+481 LANRVTGGLGESAAA
-496 ITAMQAAMLTAA
+496 VTAMQAAMLTAA

-523 ALTAMKANAIAA
+523 ALTVMKANAIAA

-548 ATLLAVGAAALYC
+548 ATLLVVGAAALYC

-596 AEIQNRSSAQQEAYN
+596 AEIQNRSSTQQEAYN

-634 IKNVTEEQANNIAKM
+634 IKNVTDEQAKNIAKM

-657 AQQLYTE
+657 AQQLYVD
-664 ELSNKWLIFGTRVKQ
+664 ELSYKWLIFGARCKQ
-679 TGGTILLGFQAI
+679 VGLGVVLVLQGI
-691 GAGILHVVI
+691 GAGIVHVVVAVG
-700 TLEQA
+700 QA
-705 VTRVVSLAAKA
+705 VTRLVSLATKA
-716 LGEVTEKAAFVASK
+716 FAEVAEKGAWVTSK

-735 LAVNLDNAT
+735 MAVALDNAS
-744 KSMKG
+744 KSMNG
-749 FANSAWGIGKG
+749 FADSAWNVGK
-760 QRAYLNEGLKQTAY
+760 ATHNYINSGLSGMVDLIKQVD
-774 WIKNMEFDRQEKA
+774 FDRQDKA
-787 MTRYKDT
+787 MQRYKDT
-794 VATLGQ
+794 VAILGQ
-800 EEAKLAR
+800 EEAKLAS
-807 QLMYTSTSVAGLH
+807 QLMYSQSSVADLH
-820 TGGDSKSKK
+820 AGGDS
-829 KGKGKGKGKSK
+829 KGKGKGKGKS
-840 SKTKKKKVDD
+840 SSRTKKADN
-850 AYEALQK
+850 AFEALQK

-875 TSDRYK
+875 ASDRYK

-934 AYTATEIENARQT
+934 AYTAAEIENAKQT

-959 ILKKREDIL
+959 VLKKREDIL

-1003 LSAIKSVATGWIKVI
+1003 LSAIKSVATSWIKEI
-1018 GNSVL
+1018 GDSVL
-1023 AGWQAGWAKNGSG
+1023 AGWQAGWTKNGSG
-1036 NRFISALLGAGSGF
+1036 NRFVSALLGAGSGF

-1100 AASITGDAGT
+1100 VASITGDADT

-1116 LTGQATGLSDALLNA
+1116 LTGQATGLSDVLLNA
-1131 TNPAISSTITG
+1131 TNPAISNTITG
-1142 LGGMASSAID
+1142 LGGVASSAID
-1152 AGMGVANVAS
+1152 AGMGIANVAN

-1303 KSTNIVPHAKGGI
+1303 KSTNVVPHAKGGI

-1412 RQIG
+1412 RQVG

>member
-14 GGERAVK
+14 GGDRAIK
-21 ILTTLADKTQEVTD
+21 ILTTLADKTQEVTS
-35 LLENT
+35 LLENA
-40 GWGNKEISTLTREFN
+40 GWGNQEIATLTREFN
-55 SVSGAIS
+55 SLSSSMSSYA
-62 NYSKAVQDVN
+62 KAVQDVN
-72 KANNAAAMGEQKL
+72 KTNQSAAVNEQKL

-90 RTALQAAK
+90 RTAIQAAK
-98 LEMQHMKNAAAAQK
+98 LEMQHMRNANAAAK
-112 MATAAEKAQA
+112 MAAAAEKAQA
-122 PYNQL
+122 PYNRL
-127 KAELAA
+127 KAELAS
-133 AELALKNLYT
+133 AELALRNLYT
-143 TGERGT
+143 TGEKGA
-149 NLNAAISEY
+149 NLAAAISEY
-158 QRLSAAVQDVNNKMK
+158 QRLSTAVQDVNNKMR
-173 MSANGSYS
+173 MSASGSYT
-181 RMNEELQQYGNRLKE
+181 RMNAELQQYGDRLRE

-203 NDVTL
+203 NGVTL
-208 SRMGEKYKRLQSE
+208 ERMGMKYQRLQGE
-221 VTAVDDKFKHLT
+221 VSAVDEKFKRLT
-233 GQMEDTGNESIAL
+233 GQMDETGNESMAL

-259 RVIASL
+259 RVISAL
-265 GNVIGDMSKTGVA
+265 GTMLNDLSKTGVA

-290 RGLRQG
+290 RGMRQG

-307 GRLGLSLQSTYEP
+307 NRLGLNLQSTYEP

-328 TRSGGTITQSRQIFE
+328 TRSGGTIAQSRQIFE

-408 LMRKGEVMSKDFLPN
+408 LMKKGEVMSKDFLPN

-468 FVPFIKIWTNVLG
+468 FVPFIKIWTSVLE
-481 LANKVTGGLGESAAA
+481 LANRVAGGLGENVVAV
-496 ITAMQAAMLTAA
+496 TAMQAAMLTAA

-634 IKNVTEEQANNIAKM
+634 IKNVTDEQAKNIAKM
-649 AIQSEMMK
+649 AIQSEMIK
-657 AQQLYTE
+657 AQQLYVD
-664 ELSNKWLIFGTRVKQ
+664 ELSNKWLIFGARCRQV
-679 TGGTILLGFQAI
+679 GLGVTLVLQGV
-691 GAGILHVVI
+691 GAGIVHVVVAVG
-700 TLEQA
+700 QA
-705 VTRVVSLAAKA
+705 VTRLVSLATKA
-716 LGEVTEKAAFVASK
+716 FAEVAEKGAWVASK

-735 LAVNLDNAT
+735 MAVALDNAS
-744 KSMKG
+744 KSMNG
-749 FANSAWGIGKG
+749 FADSAWNVGK
-760 QRAYLNEGLKQTAY
+760 ATHNYINSGLSGMVDLIKQVD
-774 WIKNMEFDRQEKA
+774 FDRQDKA
-787 MTRYKDT
+787 MQRYKDT

-800 EEAKLAR
+800 EEAKLAS
-807 QLMYTSTSVAGLH
+807 QLMYTSSSVTGLH
-820 TGGDSKSKK
+820 TGGDSKG
-829 KGKGKGKGKSK
+829 KGKGKGKGKLR
-840 SKTKKKKVDD
+840 TQKVDD

-857 SMKAH
+857 GMKAH

-875 TSDRYK
+875 ASDKYK
-881 QVSAAYIREKAQ
+881 QVSAAYVREKAQ
-893 IEEVNRQVAL
+893 IEEVNRQISL

-934 AYTATEIENARQT
+934 AYTAAEIENAKQT
-947 MKNLNTEIKYQE
+947 MKNLNAEIKYQE
-959 ILKKREDIL
+959 ALKKREDIL

-1003 LSAIKSVATGWIKVI
+1003 LSAIKSVTTSWIKAT

-1036 NRFISALLGAGSGF
+1036 NRLVSALLGAGSGLT
-1050 AGTPLEGTKDNPTY
+1050 GTPLEGTKDNPTY

-1073 FGGIQKAWANVKQKF
+1073 FGGIQKAWANIKQKF

-1100 AASITGDAGT
+1100 ATSITGDAGT

-1116 LTGQATGLSDALLNA
+1116 LTGQATGLSGALLNV
-1131 TNPAISSTITG
+1131 TNPALSSTISEF
-1142 LGGMASSAID
+1142 GGVASSAVD
-1152 AGMGVANVAS
+1152 ASMGIANVAS

-1183 GLGAMAAVMTIASS
+1183 GLGAMAAIMTIASS
-1197 AFTTAA
+1197 AFINAA
-1203 PALTTMAGAMASLA
+1203 PALTAMAGAMASLA
-1217 ASASTAATAMAALA
+1217 ASAGTAATAMAALA

-1237 SVAKIPFVGGFLAPL
+1237 SVAKIPFVGGILAP
-1252 AATLTGVGIAAGT
+1252 AAAVATGAAIAAGT

-1274 GAAMAG
+1274 GATIAGAGQMLGGGMAG
-1280 GGQMIGGAMS
+1280 I
-1290 GLGNKLSGVSSLS
+1290 GNKLSGVSSA
-1303 KSTNIVPHAKGGI
+1303 KVIPHAKGGI

-1326 GGNVGLAGEA
+1326 GGNIGLAGEA
-1336 GTEVIAPAKRMANG
+1336 GAEVIAPAKRMANG
-1350 DVGIGAVAPQVT
+1350 EVGVGAVAPQVT
-1362 INNYTNAAVEVKRRP
+1362 VNNYTNAAIEVKKRP
-1377 DNSTEIK
+1377 DNSMEIK
-1384 IAELNS
+1384 ISELNS
-1390 MLASSRSN
+1390 MLSSSKTNR
-1398 KGMVAAQSRLQKQG
+1398 GMSAAQGRMQRQG

>member
-55 SVSGAIS
+55 SLSGAIS

-98 LEMQHMKNAAAAQK
+98 LEMQHMRNAAAAQK
-112 MATAAEKAQA
+112 MAAAAEKAQA

-143 TGERGT
+143 TGEKGT

-158 QRLSAAVQDVNNKMK
+158 QRLSTAVQDVNNKMK
-173 MSANGSYS
+173 MSASGSYS

-208 SRMGEKYKRLQSE
+208 GRMGEKYKRLQGE
-221 VTAVDDKFKHLT
+221 VAAVDDKFKQLT
-233 GQMEDTGNESIAL
+233 GQMEDTGNESMAL

-265 GNVIGDMSKTGVA
+265 GNMIGDMSKAGVA

-307 GRLGLSLQSTYEP
+307 GRLGLNLQSTYEP

-328 TRSGGTITQSRQIFE
+328 TRSGGTIAQSRQIFE

-394 AAQSMGVTAGELMD
+394 AAQSMGITAGELMD
-408 LMRKGEVMSKDFLPN
+408 LMKKGEVMSKDFLPN

-481 LANKVTGGLGESAAA
+481 LANRVTGGLGESAAA
-496 ITAMQAAMLTAA
+496 VTAMQAAMLTAA

-548 ATLLAVGAAALYC
+548 ATLLAVGVAALYC
-561 ANSVNQANKSFE
+561 ANSVSQANKSFE

-679 TGGTILLGFQAI
+679 TGGTILLGLQAI
-691 GAGILHVVI
+691 GTGILHVVI

-749 FANSAWGIGKG
+749 FANSAWEVGKS
-760 QRAYLNEGLKQTAY
+760 QRTYLNEGLKQTAY
-774 WIKNMEFDRQEKA
+774 WIENMEFDRQQKA
-787 MTRYKDT
+787 LTRYKDT

-800 EEAKLAR
+800 EQAKLAQ
-807 QLMYTSTSVAGLH
+807 QLMYTSSSVAGLQS
-820 TGGDSKSKK
+820 GGDEKGK
-829 KGKGKGKGKSK
+829 KGKKGKTAKE
-840 SKTKKKKVDD
+840 KKQDD

-875 TSDRYK
+875 ASDRYK

-934 AYTATEIENARQT
+934 AYTTAEIENAKQT

-959 ILKKREDIL
+959 VLKKREDIL

-1003 LSAIKSVATGWIKVI
+1003 LSAIKSVATSWTKKI

-1036 NRFISALLGAGSGF
+1036 NRFVSALLGAGSGF

-1100 AASITGDAGT
+1100 AASITGDADT
-1110 GSILST
+1110 GSILSI
-1116 LTGQATGLSDALLNA
+1116 LTGQATGLSDALVNA

-1142 LGGMASSAID
+1142 LGGVASSAID
-1152 AGMGVANVAS
+1152 AGMGIANVAS

-1217 ASASTAATAMAALA
+1217 ASASTAATSMAALA

-1252 AATLTGVGIAAGT
+1252 AATLTGAGIAAGT

-1303 KSTNIVPHAKGGI
+1303 KSTNVVPHAKGGI

-1326 GGNVGLAGEA
+1326 GGNIGLAGEA

-1398 KGMVAAQSRLQKQG
+1398 KGMVEAQSRLQKQG

>member
-40 GWGNKEISTLTREFN
+40 GWGNKEISALTREFN
-55 SVSGAIS
+55 SLSGAIS

-98 LEMQHMKNAAAAQK
+98 LEMQHMRNAAAAQK

-143 TGERGT
+143 TGEKGT

-173 MSANGSYS
+173 MSASGSYS

-208 SRMGEKYKRLQSE
+208 GRMGEKYKRLQGE
-221 VTAVDDKFKHLT
+221 VAAVDDKFKQLT
-233 GQMEDTGNESIAL
+233 GQMEDTGNESMAL

-265 GNVIGDMSKTGVA
+265 GNMIGDMSKAGVA

-307 GRLGLSLQSTYEP
+307 GRLGLNLQSTYEP

-328 TRSGGTITQSRQIFE
+328 TRSGGTIAQSRQIFE

-394 AAQSMGVTAGELMD
+394 AAQSMGITAGELMD
-408 LMRKGEVMSKDFLPN
+408 LMKKGEVMSKDFLPN

-481 LANKVTGGLGESAAA
+481 LANRVTGGLGESAAA
-496 ITAMQAAMLTAA
+496 VTAMQAAMLTAA

-561 ANSVNQANKSFE
+561 ANSVSQANKSFE

-634 IKNVTEEQANNIAKM
+634 IKNVTDEQAKNIAKM

-657 AQQLYTE
+657 AQQLYVD
-664 ELSNKWLIFGTRVKQ
+664 ELSNKWLIFGARCKQ
-679 TGGTILLGFQAI
+679 VGLGVVLVLQGV
-691 GAGILHVVI
+691 GAGIVHVVVAVG
-700 TLEQA
+700 QA
-705 VTRVVSLAAKA
+705 VTRLVSLATKA
-716 LGEVTEKAAFVASK
+716 FAEVAEKGAWVASK

-735 LAVNLDNAT
+735 MAVALDNAS
-744 KSMKG
+744 KSMNG
-749 FANSAWGIGKG
+749 FADSAWNVGK
-760 QRAYLNEGLKQTAY
+760 ATHNYINSGLSGMVDLIKQVD
-774 WIKNMEFDRQEKA
+774 FDRQDKA
-787 MTRYKDT
+787 MQRYKDT
-794 VATLGQ
+794 VAILGQ
-800 EEAKLAR
+800 EEAKLAS
-807 QLMYTSTSVAGLH
+807 QLMYTSSSVTGLH
-820 TGGDSKSKK
+820 TGGDSKG
-829 KGKGKGKGKSK
+829 KGKGKGKGKS
-840 SKTKKKKVDD
+840 SRTTKVDD

-875 TSDRYK
+875 ASDRYK

-934 AYTATEIENARQT
+934 AYTAAEIENAKQT

-959 ILKKREDIL
+959 VLKKREDIL

-1003 LSAIKSVATGWIKVI
+1003 LSAIKSVATSWIKEI

-1036 NRFISALLGAGSGF
+1036 NRFVSALLGAGSGF

-1100 AASITGDAGT
+1100 AASITGDADT

-1152 AGMGVANVAS
+1152 AGIGVANVAS

-1252 AATLTGVGIAAGT
+1252 AATLTGAGIAAGT

>member
-35 LLENT
+35 LLANT

-55 SVSGAIS
+55 SLSGAIS

-98 LEMQHMKNAAAAQK
+98 LEMQHMRNAAAAQK
-112 MATAAEKAQA
+112 MAAAAEKAQA

-143 TGERGT
+143 TGEKGA

-173 MSANGSYS
+173 MSASGSYS

-208 SRMGEKYKRLQSE
+208 GRMGEKYKRLQGE
-221 VTAVDDKFKHLT
+221 VAAVDDKFKQLT
-233 GQMEDTGNESIAL
+233 GQMEDTGNESMAL

-265 GNVIGDMSKTGVA
+265 GNMIGDMSKAGVA

-307 GRLGLSLQSTYEP
+307 GRLGLNLQSTYEP

-328 TRSGGTITQSRQIFE
+328 TRSGGTIAQSRQIFE

-394 AAQSMGVTAGELMD
+394 AAQSMGITAGELMD
-408 LMRKGEVMSKDFLPN
+408 LMKKGEVMSKDFLPN

-481 LANKVTGGLGESAAA
+481 LANRVTGGLGESAAA
-496 ITAMQAAMLTAA
+496 VTAMQAAMLTAA

-548 ATLLAVGAAALYC
+548 ATLLAVGVAALYC
-561 ANSVNQANKSFE
+561 ANSVSQANKSFE

-679 TGGTILLGFQAI
+679 TGGTILLGLQGI

-705 VTRVVSLAAKA
+705 VTKVVSLAAKA

-749 FANSAWGIGKG
+749 FANSAWEVGKS
-760 QRAYLNEGLKQTAY
+760 QRTYLNEGLKQTAY
-774 WIKNMEFDRQEKA
+774 WIENMEFDRQQKA
-787 MTRYKDT
+787 LTRYKDT

-800 EEAKLAR
+800 EQAKLAQ
-807 QLMYTSTSVAGLH
+807 QLMYTSSSVAGLQS
-820 TGGDSKSKK
+820 GGDEKGK
-829 KGKGKGKGKSK
+829 KGKKGKTAKE
-840 SKTKKKKVDD
+840 KKQDD

-875 TSDRYK
+875 ASDGYK

-934 AYTATEIENARQT
+934 AYTDAEIENAKQT

-959 ILKKREDIL
+959 VLKKREDIL

-1003 LSAIKSVATGWIKVI
+1003 LSAIKSVATSWIKKI

-1036 NRFISALLGAGSGF
+1036 NRFVSALLGAGSGF

-1100 AASITGDAGT
+1100 AASITGDADT
-1110 GSILST
+1110 GSILSI
-1116 LTGQATGLSDALLNA
+1116 LTGQATGLSDALVNA

-1142 LGGMASSAID
+1142 LGGVASSAID
-1152 AGMGVANVAS
+1152 AGMGIANVAS

-1217 ASASTAATAMAALA
+1217 ASASTAATSMAALA

-1237 SVAKIPFVGGFLAPL
+1237 SVAKIPYVGGFLAPL
-1252 AATLTGVGIAAGT
+1252 AATLTGAGIAAGT

-1303 KSTNIVPHAKGGI
+1303 KSTNIIPHAKGGI

-1362 INNYTNAAVEVKRRP
+1362 INNYTNAAVEVKRHP

>member
-40 GWGNKEISTLTREFN
+40 GWGNKEISALTREFN
-55 SVSGAIS
+55 SLSGAIS

-98 LEMQHMKNAAAAQK
+98 LEMQHMRNAAAAQK

-143 TGERGT
+143 TGEKGT

-173 MSANGSYS
+173 MSASGSYS

-208 SRMGEKYKRLQSE
+208 GRMGEKYKRLQGE
-221 VTAVDDKFKHLT
+221 VAAVDDKFKQLT
-233 GQMEDTGNESIAL
+233 GQMEDTGNESMAL

-265 GNVIGDMSKTGVA
+265 GNMIGDMSKAGVA

-307 GRLGLSLQSTYEP
+307 DRLGLNLQSTYEP

-328 TRSGGTITQSRQIFE
+328 TRSGGTIAQSRQIFE

-381 RQLGNALPGAFEL
+381 RQLGNELPGAFEL
-394 AAQSMGVTAGELMD
+394 AAQSMGITAGQLMD
-408 LMRKGEVMSKDFLPN
+408 LMKKGKVMSKDFLPN

-437 IAVDQYN
+437 IAVDQYK

-454 FLLQANVGQAMNNA
+454 FLLQVNVGQAMNNA
-468 FVPFIKIWTNVLG
+468 FVPFIKIWTSVLR
-481 LANKVTGGLGESAAA
+481 LANRVTGGLGESAAA
-496 ITAMQAAMLTAA
+496 VTAMQAAMLTAA

-523 ALTAMKANAIAA
+523 ALTAMKVNAIAA

-634 IKNVTEEQANNIAKM
+634 IKNVTDEQAKNIAKM

-657 AQQLYTE
+657 AQQLYVN
-664 ELSNKWLIFGTRVKQ
+664 ELSKKWLIFGARCKQ
-679 TGGTILLGFQAI
+679 VGLGVVLVLQGI
-691 GAGILHVVI
+691 GAGIVHVVVAVG
-700 TLEQA
+700 QA
-705 VTRVVSLAAKA
+705 VTRLVSLATKA
-716 LGEVTEKAAFVASK
+716 FAEVAEKGAWVTSK

-735 LAVNLDNAT
+735 MAVALDNAS
-744 KSMKG
+744 KSMNG
-749 FANSAWGIGKG
+749 FADSAWNVGK
-760 QRAYLNEGLKQTAY
+760 ATHNYINSGLSGMVDL
-774 WIKNMEFDRQEKA
+774 IKRVDFDRQDKA
-787 MTRYKDT
+787 MQRYKDT
-794 VATLGQ
+794 VAILGQ
-800 EEAKLAR
+800 EEAKLAS
-807 QLMYTSTSVAGLH
+807 QLMYSQSSVAGLH
-820 TGGDSKSKK
+820 AGGDS
-829 KGKGKGKGKSK
+829 KGKGKGKGKS
-840 SKTKKKKVDD
+840 SSRTKKTDD
-850 AYEALQK
+850 AFEALQK
-857 SMKAH
+857 SMEAH

-875 TSDRYK
+875 ASDRYK

-934 AYTATEIENARQT
+934 AYTAAEIENAKQT

-959 ILKKREDIL
+959 VLKKREDIL
-968 QITNREASKLSDT
+968 QITNREASKLADT

-1003 LSAIKSVATGWIKVI
+1003 LSAIKSVATSWIKEI

-1036 NRFISALLGAGSGF
+1036 NRFVSALLGAGSGF

-1100 AASITGDAGT
+1100 AASITGDADT
-1110 GSILST
+1110 GSILSI
-1116 LTGQATGLSDALLNA
+1116 LTGQATGLSDALVNA

-1142 LGGMASSAID
+1142 LGGVASSAID
-1152 AGMGVANVAS
+1152 AGMGIANVAS

-1168 GSIASMATAAPIAAA
+1168 ESIASMATAAPIAAA

-1217 ASASTAATAMAALA
+1217 ASASTAATSMAALA

-1252 AATLTGVGIAAGT
+1252 AATLTGAGIAAGT

-1280 GGQMIGGAMS
+1280 GGQMTGGAMS

-1303 KSTNIVPHAKGGI
+1303 KSTNVVPHAKGGI

-1326 GGNVGLAGEA
+1326 GGNIGLAGEA

>member
-21 ILTTLADKTQEVTD
+21 ILTTLADKTQEVTN

-55 SVSGAIS
+55 SLSGAIS

-98 LEMQHMKNAAAAQK
+98 LEMQHMRNAAAAQK

-143 TGERGT
+143 TGEKGT

-173 MSANGSYS
+173 MSASGSYS

-208 SRMGEKYKRLQSE
+208 GRMGEKYKRLRGE
-221 VTAVDDKFKHLT
+221 VAAVDDKFKQLT
-233 GQMEDTGNESIAL
+233 GQMEDTGNESMAL

-265 GNVIGDMSKTGVA
+265 GNMIGDMSKAGVA

-307 GRLGLSLQSTYEP
+307 NRLGLNLQSTYEP

-328 TRSGGTITQSRQIFE
+328 TRSGGTIAQSRQIFE

-408 LMRKGEVMSKDFLPN
+408 LMKKGEVMSKDFLPN

-468 FVPFIKIWTNVLG
+468 FVPLIKVWTNVLG
-481 LANKVTGGLGESAAA
+481 LANKLTGGLGESAAA
-496 ITAMQAAMLTAA
+496 VTAMQATMLTAA
-508 TASVIFVTK
+508 TASVILVTK

-523 ALTAMKANAIAA
+523 ALTAMKANALAA

-548 ATLLAVGAAALYC
+548 ATLVAIGAAALYC

-620 YPEVLQYIQEHGIS
+620 YPEVLRYIQEHGIS

-657 AQQLYTE
+657 AQQLYVD
-664 ELSNKWLIFGTRVKQ
+664 ELSNKWLIFGARCKQ
-679 TGGTILLGFQAI
+679 VGLGVVLVLQGI
-691 GAGILHVVI
+691 GAGIVHVVVAVG
-700 TLEQA
+700 QA
-705 VTRVVSLAAKA
+705 VTRLVSLATKA
-716 LGEVTEKAAFVASK
+716 FAEVAEKGAWVTSK
-730 IGAKE
+730 IGAKKM
-735 LAVNLDNAT
+735 AVALDNAS
-744 KSMKG
+744 KSMNG
-749 FANSAWGIGKG
+749 FADSAWNVGK
-760 QRAYLNEGLKQTAY
+760 ATHNYINSGLSGMVDLIKQVD
-774 WIKNMEFDRQEKA
+774 FDRQDKA
-787 MTRYKDT
+787 LQRYKDT
-794 VATLGQ
+794 VAILGQ
-800 EEAKLAR
+800 EEAKLAS
-807 QLMYTSTSVAGLH
+807 QLMYSQSSVAGLH
-820 TGGDSKSKK
+820 TGGDSK
-829 KGKGKGKGKSK
+829 GKGKGKGKSR
-840 SKTKKKKVDD
+840 TKKADD
-850 AYEALQK
+850 AFEALQK

-862 EEEIRLMALAGDT
+862 EEEIRLMALAGDIA
-875 TSDRYK
+875 SDRYK

-934 AYTATEIENARQT
+934 AYTAAEIENAKQT

-959 ILKKREDIL
+959 VLKKREDIL
-968 QITNREASKLSDT
+968 QITNREASKLSNT

-992 LSVWDRFKNAA
+992 LSVWDRFKNTA
-1003 LSAIKSVATGWIKVI
+1003 LSAIKSVATSWIKEI

-1036 NRFISALLGAGSGF
+1036 NRFVSALLGAGSGF

-1100 AASITGDAGT
+1100 AASITGDADT

-1142 LGGMASSAID
+1142 LGGVASSAID
-1152 AGMGVANVAS
+1152 AGMGIANVAS

-1203 PALTTMAGAMASLA
+1203 PALTTMAAAMASLA

-1252 AATLTGVGIAAGT
+1252 AATLTGAGIAAGT
-1265 VMTGAGIAA
+1265 IITGAGIAA

-1303 KSTNIVPHAKGGI
+1303 KSTNVVPHAKGGI

-1326 GGNVGLAGEA
+1326 GGNIGLAGEA

-1398 KGMVAAQSRLQKQG
+1398 KGMAAAQSRMQKQG

>member
-40 GWGNKEISTLTREFN
+40 GWGNKEISALTREFN
-55 SVSGAIS
+55 SLSGAIS

-98 LEMQHMKNAAAAQK
+98 LEMQHMRNAAAAQK

-143 TGERGT
+143 TGEKGI

-173 MSANGSYS
+173 MSASGSYS

-208 SRMGEKYKRLQSE
+208 GRMGEKYKRLQGE
-221 VTAVDDKFKHLT
+221 VAAVDDKFKQLT
-233 GQMEDTGNESIAL
+233 GQMEDTGNESMAL

-265 GNVIGDMSKTGVA
+265 GNMIGDMSKAGVA

-307 GRLGLSLQSTYEP
+307 GRLGLNLQSTYEP

-328 TRSGGTITQSRQIFE
+328 TRSGGTIAQSRQIFE

-394 AAQSMGVTAGELMD
+394 AAQSMDITAGELMD
-408 LMRKGEVMSKDFLPN
+408 LMKKGKVMSKDFLPN

-481 LANKVTGGLGESAAA
+481 LANRVTGGLGESAAA
-496 ITAMQAAMLTAA
+496 VTAMQAAMLTAA

-523 ALTAMKANAIAA
+523 ALTAMKVNAIAA

-561 ANSVNQANKSFE
+561 VNSVNQANKSFE

-634 IKNVTEEQANNIAKM
+634 IKNVTDEQAKNIAKM
-649 AIQSEMMK
+649 AIQSEMMR
-657 AQQLYTE
+657 AQQSYVN
-664 ELSNKWLIFGTRVKQ
+664 ELSNKWLIFGARCKQ
-679 TGGTILLGFQAI
+679 VGLGVVLVLQGI
-691 GAGILHVVI
+691 GAGIVHVVVAVG
-700 TLEQA
+700 QA
-705 VTRVVSLAAKA
+705 VTRLVSLATKA
-716 LGEVTEKAAFVASK
+716 FAEVAEKGAWVTSK

-735 LAVNLDNAT
+735 MAVALDNAS
-744 KSMKG
+744 KSMNG
-749 FANSAWGIGKG
+749 FADSAWNVGK
-760 QRAYLNEGLKQTAY
+760 ATHNYINSGLSGMVDLIKQVD
-774 WIKNMEFDRQEKA
+774 FDRQNKA
-787 MTRYKDT
+787 MQLYKDT
-794 VATLGQ
+794 VAILDQ
-800 EEAKLAR
+800 EEAKLAS
-807 QLMYTSTSVAGLH
+807 QLMYSQSSVAGLH
-820 TGGDSKSKK
+820 AGGDS
-829 KGKGKGKGKSK
+829 KGKGKGKGKS
-840 SKTKKKKVDD
+840 SSRTKKTDD
-850 AYEALQK
+850 AFEALQK

-875 TSDRYK
+875 ASDRYK

-934 AYTATEIENARQT
+934 AYTAAEIENAKQT

-959 ILKKREDIL
+959 VLKKREDIL

-1003 LSAIKSVATGWIKVI
+1003 LSAIKSVATSWIKEI
-1018 GNSVL
+1018 GDSVL

-1036 NRFISALLGAGSGF
+1036 NRFVSALLGAGSGF

-1088 GWGQSSGSLTGA
+1088 GWGQSSGSPIGA
-1100 AASITGDAGT
+1100 AASITGDADT
-1110 GSILST
+1110 GSILSI
-1116 LTGQATGLSDALLNA
+1116 LTGQATGLSDALVNA

-1142 LGGMASSAID
+1142 LGGVASSAID
-1152 AGMGVANVAS
+1152 AGMGIANVAS

-1217 ASASTAATAMAALA
+1217 ASASTAATSMAALA

-1252 AATLTGVGIAAGT
+1252 AATLTGAGIAAGT

-1303 KSTNIVPHAKGGI
+1303 KSTNVVPHAKGGI

-1326 GGNVGLAGEA
+1326 GGNIGLAGEA

>member
-35 LLENT
+35 LLKDT
-40 GWGNKEISTLTREFN
+40 GWGNKEISILTREFN
-55 SVSGAIS
+55 SLSGAIS

-98 LEMQHMKNAAAAQK
+98 LEMQHMRNAAAAQK

-143 TGERGT
+143 TGERGR

-173 MSANGSYS
+173 MSASGSYS

-208 SRMGEKYKRLQSE
+208 GRMGEKYKRLQGE
-221 VTAVDDKFKHLT
+221 VAAVDDKFKQLT
-233 GQMEDTGNESIAL
+233 GQMEDTGNESMAL

-265 GNVIGDMSKTGVA
+265 GNMIGDMSKAGVA

-307 GRLGLSLQSTYEP
+307 DRLGLNLQSTYEP

-328 TRSGGTITQSRQIFE
+328 TRSGGTIAQSRQIFE

-394 AAQSMGVTAGELMD
+394 AAQSMGITAGELMD
-408 LMRKGEVMSKDFLPN
+408 LMKKGEVMSKDFLPN

-481 LANKVTGGLGESAAA
+481 LANRVAGGLGESAAA
-496 ITAMQAAMLTAA
+496 VTAMQAAMLTAA

-634 IKNVTEEQANNIAKM
+634 IKNVTDEQANNIAKM

-657 AQQLYTE
+657 AQQLYVD
-664 ELSNKWLIFGTRVKQ
+664 ELSSKWLIFGTRVKQ
-679 TGGTILLGFQAI
+679 TAGAIVLGLQAVS
-691 GAGILHVVI
+691 AGILHVVI
-700 TLEQA
+700 TFEQA

-716 LGEVTEKAAFVASK
+716 LGEVIEKAAFVTSK

-749 FANSAWGIGKG
+749 FANSAWEVGKS
-760 QRAYLNEGLKQTAY
+760 QRTYLNEGLKQTAY

-787 MTRYKDT
+787 LTRYKDT

-800 EEAKLAR
+800 EQAKLAQ
-807 QLMYTSTSVAGLH
+807 QLMYTSSSVAGLQA
-820 TGGDSKSKK
+820 GGDEKGK
-829 KGKGKGKGKSK
+829 KGKKGKKV
-840 SKTKKKKVDD
+840 KTAKEKKQDD
-850 AYEALQK
+850 AWEALQK

-875 TSDRYK
+875 ASDRYK
-881 QVSAAYIREKAQ
+881 KVSEAYIKEKGQ
-893 IEEVNRQVAL
+893 IEAVNRQVEI
-903 LTQTEVTGWDLT
+903 LTQTEATGWELA
-915 KKKAE
+915 KKKAD
-920 AATKTYQYRLANST
+920 AATKTYEYRLANSKV
-934 AYTATEIENARQT
+934 YTNQQIAEAKAEMKQQNAVVKYNELLKKSEDAMQITSREAGKLANTLVDNLFNPLEAGESVWSRFKDAGVSALKAIATE
-947 MKNLNTEIKYQE
+947 
-959 ILKKREDIL
+959 
-968 QITNREASKLSDT
+968 
-981 LIDSLLDFDSN
+981 
-992 LSVWDRFKNAA
+992 
-1003 LSAIKSVATGWIKVI
+1003 WIKLL
-1018 GNSVL
+1018 GNRAL
-1023 AGWQAGWAKNGSG
+1023 AGWAAGKALDAQNNLGDPIGNAFRGAISG
-1036 NRFISALLGAGSGF
+1036 IFKR
-1050 AGTPLEGTKDNPTY
+1050 PLEGTKDSAGIGSEKFGN
-1064 TGTGALNGA
+1064 ALNVVRNAWGGIKSKLG
-1073 FGGIQKAWANVKQKF
+1073 FGG
-1088 GWGQSSGSLTGA
+1088 
-1100 AASITGDAGT
+1100 
-1110 GSILST
+1110 
-1116 LTGQATGLSDALLNA
+1116 GQATGGAASIVGVDSSILNGLTNQA
-1131 TNPAISSTITG
+1131 TNLGSVLTSTTTPAVDGVMSSITG
-1142 LGGMASSAID
+1142 LANPVNAAANSIVSMA
-1152 AGMGVANVAS
+1152 VAS
-1162 PAVSAA
+1162 P
-1168 GSIASMATAAPIAAA
+1168 IAAMGMA
-1183 GLGAMAAVMTIASS
+1183 GIGTSLAVLAPAA
-1197 AFTTAA
+1197 TTAA
-1203 PALTTMAGAMASLA
+1203 PALMQMGAALGTIA
-1217 ASASTAATAMAALA
+1217 ANASAAATSMAALA

-1237 SVAKIPFVGGFLAPL
+1237 SVAKIPFVGGFLAPVAA
-1252 AATLTGVGIAAGT
+1252 AATGAAIAAGT

-1274 GAAMAG
+1274 GATIAGAGQMLGGGMAG
-1280 GGQMIGGAMS
+1280 I
-1290 GLGNKLSGVSSLS
+1290 GNKLSGVSSA
-1303 KSTNIVPHAKGGI
+1303 KVVPHAKGGI

-1326 GGNVGLAGEA
+1326 GGNIGLAGEA
-1336 GTEVIAPAKRMANG
+1336 GAEVIAPAKRMANG
-1350 DVGIGAVAPQVT
+1350 EVGIGAVAPQVT
-1362 INNYTNAAVEVKRRP
+1362 VNNYTNAAIEVKKRP
-1377 DNSTEIK
+1377 DNSMEIK
-1384 IAELNS
+1384 VTELNS
-1390 MLASSRSN
+1390 MLSSSKTN
-1398 KGMVAAQSRLQKQG
+1398 KGMSAAQSRLQQRG